1 MTTEGMDILKAA
13 AAEMTKVL
21 LDQSLPVEKKVALV
35 TELASQMNEQMKIA
49 HNEGLI
55 SAEALERIG
64 KAFDTM
70 KASAD
75 KVLWAS

>member
-55 SAEALERIG
+55 SAEALARIS

-70 KASAD
+70 KTAAD
-75 KVLWAS
+75 KVLRA